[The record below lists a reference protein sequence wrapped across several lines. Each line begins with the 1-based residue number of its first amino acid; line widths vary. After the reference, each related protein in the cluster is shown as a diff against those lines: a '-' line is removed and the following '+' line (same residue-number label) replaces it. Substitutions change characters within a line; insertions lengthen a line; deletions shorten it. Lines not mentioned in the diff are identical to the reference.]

1 MAIAGIVI
9 LYALKKRTNKPKV
22 APAKVFE
29 RGERPQ
35 MRPSFSTQQARQ
47 EPVQRRDIYDE
58 RIESELDKSIRRAKE
73 LLGKK

>member
-1 MAIAGIVI
+1 
-9 LYALKKRTNKPKV
+9 
-22 APAKVFE
+22 
-29 RGERPQ
+29 
-35 MRPSFSTQQARQ
+35 MRASFSTQQSRQ